1 MIHKTAIIDPQAK
14 ISSTVD
20 IGPYS
25 VIGPNVEI
33 NENVVIQSHVNIT
46 GHTKIGKNNNF
57 YPFSSIGND
66 PQDMK
71 YKGEKTELIIGNNN
85 TIREYV
91 TINPGTVQGGGITK
105 VGNNNL
111 IMISAHIAHDCIIGN
126 NIVIANSAAIA
137 GHAEI
142 DDYVVIGGNCGVQ
155 QFTRIG
161 KMAMIGGMTGVS
173 RDVIPY
179 GLSTGNRNYLN
190 GINVVGLRR
199 SKRSNKEI
207 MVLIDAYKEIFKT
220 ENLNNNFYPFTSIGN
235 NPQDMKYK
243 NEKTE
248 LIIGN
253 DNTIREYVTIN
264 PGTVQGG
271 GITKVGNNNLI
282 MISAHIAHDCIIGN
296 NIVIANSAAIAG
308 HTEID
313 DHVVI
318 GGNCGVQQFTRIG
331 KMAMIGGMTGVSRD
345 VIPYGLST
353 GNRNYLKGINVVGL
367 RRNKTPN
374 KEIIGLTDAYKEIFK
389 TENLTENLNKLNG
402 EFKENNLVKDVV
414 EFINKDK
421 KRPICTPFLK

>member
-1 MIHKTAIIDPQAK
+1 MIHKTAIIDKNAK
-14 ISSTVD
+14 ISSSAD

-25 VIGPNVEI
+25 VIGSNVEI
-33 NENVVIQSHVNIT
+33 NENVIIHSHVNIT
-46 GHTKIGKNNNF
+46 GHTTIGKNNII
-57 YPFSSIGND
+57 YPFASIGND

-71 YKGEKTELIIGNNN
+71 YKAEKTKLVIGNNN

-91 TINPGTVQGGGITK
+91 TINPGTVQGGGITT

-137 GHAEI
+137 GHAQI

-199 SKRSNKEI
+199 NK
-207 MVLIDAYKEIFKT
+207 K
-220 ENLNNNFYPFTSIGN
+220 S
-235 NPQDMKYK
+235 
-243 NEKTE
+243 
-248 LIIGN
+248 
-253 DNTIREYVTIN
+253 
-264 PGTVQGG
+264 
-271 GITKVGNNNLI
+271 
-282 MISAHIAHDCIIGN
+282 
-296 NIVIANSAAIAG
+296 
-308 HTEID
+308 
-313 DHVVI
+313 
-318 GGNCGVQQFTRIG
+318 
-331 KMAMIGGMTGVSRD
+331 
-345 VIPYGLST
+345 
-353 GNRNYLKGINVVGL
+353 
-367 RRNKTPN
+367 N

-389 TENLTENLNKLNG
+389 TENLNNNLNKLNG
-402 EFKENNLVKDVV
+402 EFKDNNLVKEVV